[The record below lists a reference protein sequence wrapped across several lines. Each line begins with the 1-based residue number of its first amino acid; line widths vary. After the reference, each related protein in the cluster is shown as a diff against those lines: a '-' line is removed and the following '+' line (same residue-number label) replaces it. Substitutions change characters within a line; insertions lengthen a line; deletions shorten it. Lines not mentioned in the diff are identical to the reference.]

1 MVSGLPLI
9 LICDDDATFHLAVK
23 HAVKGRL
30 ECRSAYHGD
39 EALAIVRNQ
48 PVDLVLL
55 DIQMRT
61 PDEGLRYI
69 EKLRELDPDLAIVM
83 SSGLTDFQSVRE
95 AMRLGAT
102 DYVPKDF
109 EVEELLL
116 TIDRTLERRRLILRR
131 SQLDYE
137 AQAHQRKHAMVG
149 ESAAILEIR
158 RTIEKIR
165 SSRASVVIT
174 GETGTGKEVVARQLR
189 SSLPD
194 GTLAPFVAVDSST
207 IQSSIAESLLFGHEK
222 GSFTGAER
230 TTKGVFEEA
239 DGGIVYFDEI
249 GNMAT
254 DIQSKLLRV
263 IQEREVRKLG
273 SAKSLKLDFRVV
285 CATNRDLE
293 AMGREGSFKPDL
305 FQRLNVLP
313 IHLPALRDRVA
324 DLPALVTHLAAGV
337 RRPAGPLLFSD
348 TALETL
354 RHYPWPGNVRE
365 LANLISYLGAMI
377 TSDEVEESDL
387 PPKIRDSARIASRN
401 IKTTAANPERSFYDH
416 VAEFERSLLSDSFE
430 KQGKN
435 ISRLAMTLGMDR
447 SHLYS
452 KLKEYGIHLPQKN

>member
-1 MVSGLPLI
+1 MASGLPMI

-39 EALAIVRNQ
+39 EALAIVRHQ

-116 TIDRTLERRRLILRR
+116 TINRTLDRRKLILRR

-137 AQAHQRKHAMVG
+137 AQANQRKHAMVG
-149 ESAAILEIR
+149 ESTAILEIR

-165 SSRASVVIT
+165 SSRANVVIT

-249 GNMAT
+249 GNMAM

-273 SAKSLKLDFRVV
+273 SARSLKLDFRVV

-293 AMGREGSFKPDL
+293 SMGREGSFKPDL

-324 DLPALVTHLAAGV
+324 DLPALVTHLAAGI
-337 RRPAGPLLFSD
+337 RRPGGPLRFSEG
-348 TALETL
+348 ALETL
-354 RHYPWPGNVRE
+354 RHYLWPGNVRE

-377 TSDEVEESDL
+377 PSDEVEEADL
-387 PPKIRDSARIASRN
+387 PPKIRDAALLASKNLKSA
-401 IKTTAANPERSFYDH
+401 TADSERSFYDH
-416 VAEFERSLLSDSFE
+416 VAEFERNLLSDSFE

-435 ISRLAMTLGMDR
+435 ISRLALTLGMDR

-452 KLKEYGIHLPQKN
+452 KLKEYGIHLPQKS